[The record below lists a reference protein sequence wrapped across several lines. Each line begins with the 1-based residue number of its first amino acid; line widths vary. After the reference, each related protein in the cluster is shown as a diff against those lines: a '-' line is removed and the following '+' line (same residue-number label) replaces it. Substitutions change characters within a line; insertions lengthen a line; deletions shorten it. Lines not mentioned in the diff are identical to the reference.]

1 MGDLTAWPA
10 GAAGAA
16 SATGAA
22 GAPPAG
28 AAAGAATM
36 ATGCCITRGAPLD
49 LTMRTLPSASV
60 ISSSDTL
67 DSETRSIRVLSFLRS
82 MGSPTTVDA
91 GRQDQHAAFLKW
103 KSENESV
110 GNKVPIF

>member
-1 MGDLTAWPA
+1 
-10 GAAGAA
+10 
-16 SATGAA
+16 
-22 GAPPAG
+22 
-28 AAAGAATM
+28 M

-110 GNKVPIF
+110 GNKIPIFFLFSLTFCFYALKRLSGNYSRTQPC